1 MQGDSPMSPEADQ
14 DPPAENPG
22 RDWPPPAGAPAGAA
36 DGEQLEE
43 QWRAGGGS
51 PGTPQLQLL
60 PGPQL
65 AGPRHA
71 PKYSAVDTVTEEE
84 EDGPG
89 PRCGHTL
96 TAVASV
102 GEEGSLGYVGP
113 RLIMFGGATSLE
125 GNPAAS
131 GPPSSPGGGGA
142 GISTRSSFH

>member
-1 MQGDSPMSPEADQ
+1 MQGDSPMSSEAADQ
-14 DPPAENPG
+14 GPPAENPG
-22 RDWPPPAGAPAGAA
+22 RDWSPVMAT

-43 QWRAGGGS
+43 EKWRAGGGS
-51 PGTPQLQLL
+51 PGTPQLRQLPL
-60 PGPQL
+60 PQP
-65 AGPRHA
+65 AGPRYA
-71 PKYSAVDTVTEEE
+71 PKYSVLDAIIEEE

-96 TAVASV
+96 TVVAAV
-102 GEEGSLGYVGP
+102 GEEGSPGYVGP

-142 GISTRSSFH
+142 GIST